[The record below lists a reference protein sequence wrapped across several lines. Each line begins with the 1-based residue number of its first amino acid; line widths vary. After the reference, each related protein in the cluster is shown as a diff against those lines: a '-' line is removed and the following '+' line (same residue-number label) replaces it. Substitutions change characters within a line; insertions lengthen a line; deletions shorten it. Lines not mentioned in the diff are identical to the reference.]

1 MYDLKRKNKEATTT
15 IALALGVATVGLSA
29 TGASASVEMPFVT
42 MDWMTGSGSAHQY
55 VMHEDSAAQWFD
67 PSDDA
72 WVFEGSSSSSAWGM
86 EWSIAANDEAD
97 IATGGSGSQF
107 VNANLAVTNNTG
119 SYQSFFAIVTLALP
133 QQFTGGTLMN
143 GSVSASVQDV
153 FGSGAEIRSFDDS
166 PIYQAFIDG
175 TPPDAPVQ
183 TLLDPSYSLTAP
195 VGGTDSDSDTFGI
208 PNPILG
214 PEALNTISVV
224 LEFELSPFDTA
235 NVVGTFEIAKLPAPG
250 ALPLLA
256 GLGLIGMSRRRR
268 H

>member
-1 MYDLKRKNKEATTT
+1 MYDLKRINKEATTT
-15 IALALGVATVGLSA
+15 IALALGVATIGFSA

-42 MDWMTGSGSAHQY
+42 MDWMPGNGSAQQF

-67 PSDDA
+67 PSSDA
-72 WVFEGSSSSSAWGM
+72 WVFEGSSGSSAWGM
-86 EWSIAANDEAD
+86 EWSITANDEAD
-97 IATGGSGSQF
+97 IATGSGSQF

-119 SYQSFFAIVTLALP
+119 SFQSFFAIVTLALP
-133 QQFTGGTLMN
+133 EQFTGGTLMN

-153 FGSGAEIRSFDDS
+153 FGSGAEIRTVNDN

-195 VGGTDSDSDTFGI
+195 VGGTESDSDTFGI
-208 PNPILG
+208 PNPIAG

-235 NVVGTFEIAKLPAPG
+235 NVVGTFEVASLPAPG

-256 GLGLIGMSRRRR
+256 GLGLFGVSRRRR
-268 H
+268 G